1 MVVSSFKFGDF
12 ELDSAQFQLRR
23 EGRVL
28 KLERIPMELLILLAE
43 KGGSIVTRQ
52 EITERPWGKDV
63 FVDTEHGINTA
74 IRKIRQALR
83 DDPERPRFVQTVTG
97 KGYRFVAERSAA
109 NGSSAIAAPA
119 TEAVVP
125 PQPPATPATDL
136 TPAPKPRSRPAA
148 VTALILLVVAGILIA
163 VNPGGMRAHLFPS
176 TRAAQIHSI
185 AVIPL
190 ANLSGDSSQDYFADG
205 VTDELITALAK
216 NRSLRVVSRTSA
228 MQYIRS
234 QTTAA

>member
-97 KGYRFVAERSAA
+97 KGYRFVAEKSST

-125 PQPPATPATDL
+125 PQPPATRAEAPLPPGSRHGSHPSGCRGNPDRRQPRWNARPPIPQYPGRADPLHRRNPA
-136 TPAPKPRSRPAA
+136 
-148 VTALILLVVAGILIA
+148 
-163 VNPGGMRAHLFPS
+163 
-176 TRAAQIHSI
+176 
-185 AVIPL
+185 
-190 ANLSGDSSQDYFADG
+190 SQ
-205 VTDELITALAK
+205 
-216 NRSLRVVSRTSA
+216 SLRRFFA
-228 MQYIRS
+228 GLFCRRHD
-234 QTTAA
+234 